1 MLMEKKYEI
10 NKDLI
15 KNLGYYYIEDKYN
28 LNNNNINKSIYL
40 AASSLYEHIKVINNV
55 ENKIE
60 GILVGDFL
68 SFEYYDILKDDL
80 KKLQTLSS
88 IMGKNYLYLI
98 KENITKRDIRKIAI
112 SLPLVLFEFY
122 NKKIMEKDKE
132 ILIEKFL
139 NSNDILSILKYKNEK
154 E

>member
-1 MLMEKKYEI
+1 MKKKYGI
-10 NKDLI
+10 NKNLI

-28 LNNNNINKSIYL
+28 LNNNKINKSIYL
-40 AASSLYEHIKVINNV
+40 AASSLYEHIKVINNL

-98 KENITKRDIRKIAI
+98 KKNITKRDIRKIAI

-122 NKKIMEKDKE
+122 NKKIMDEDKE

-139 NSNDILSILKYKNEK
+139 NTYDILSILKYKNEK

>member
-1 MLMEKKYEI
+1 MEKKYEI

-80 KKLQTLSS
+80 KKLQMLSS

-122 NKKIMEKDKE
+122 NKKIMEKDKD

-139 NSNDILSILKYKNEK
+139 NSYDILSILKYKNEK

>member
-1 MLMEKKYEI
+1 MKKKYGI
-10 NKDLI
+10 NKNLI

-28 LNNNNINKSIYL
+28 LNNNKINKSIYL
-40 AASSLYEHIKVINNV
+40 AASSLYEHIKVINNL

-80 KKLQTLSS
+80 KKLQMLSS

-98 KENITKRDIRKIAI
+98 KKNITKRDIRKIAI

-139 NSNDILSILKYKNEK
+139 NSYDILSILKYKNEK

>member
-1 MLMEKKYEI
+1 MEKKYEI

-80 KKLQTLSS
+80 KKLQMLSS

-98 KENITKRDIRKIAI
+98 KKNITKRDIRKIAI

-139 NSNDILSILKYKNEK
+139 NSYDILSILKYKNEK

>member
-1 MLMEKKYEI
+1 MKKKYGI
-10 NKDLI
+10 NKNLI

-28 LNNNNINKSIYL
+28 LNNNKINKSIYL

-80 KKLQTLSS
+80 KKLQMLSS

-122 NKKIMEKDKE
+122 NKKIMEKDKD

-139 NSNDILSILKYKNEK
+139 NSYDILSILKYKNEK

>member
-1 MLMEKKYEI
+1 MEKKYGI
-10 NKDLI
+10 NKNLI

-98 KENITKRDIRKIAI
+98 KKNITKRDIRKIAI

-139 NSNDILSILKYKNEK
+139 NSYDILSILKYKNEK

>member
-1 MLMEKKYEI
+1 MKKKYGI
-10 NKDLI
+10 NKNLI

-28 LNNNNINKSIYL
+28 LNNNKINKSIYL
-40 AASSLYEHIKVINNV
+40 AASSLYEHIKVINNL

-122 NKKIMEKDKE
+122 NKKIMDEDKE

-139 NSNDILSILKYKNEK
+139 NSYDILSILKYKNEK

>member
-1 MLMEKKYEI
+1 MKKKYGI
-10 NKDLI
+10 NKNLI

-28 LNNNNINKSIYL
+28 LNNNKINKSIYL
-40 AASSLYEHIKVINNV
+40 AASSLYEHIKVINNL

-98 KENITKRDIRKIAI
+98 KKNITKRDIRKIAI

-122 NKKIMEKDKE
+122 NKKIMDKDKE

-139 NSNDILSILKYKNEK
+139 NSYDILSILKYKNEK

>member
-1 MLMEKKYEI
+1 MEKKYGI
-10 NKDLI
+10 NKNLI

-28 LNNNNINKSIYL
+28 LNNNKINKSIYL
-40 AASSLYEHIKVINNV
+40 AASSLYEHIKVINNL

-139 NSNDILSILKYKNEK
+139 NSYDILSILKYKNEK

>member
-1 MLMEKKYEI
+1 MKKKYGI
-10 NKDLI
+10 NKNLI

-80 KKLQTLSS
+80 KKLQMLSS

-98 KENITKRDIRKIAI
+98 KKNITKRDIRKIAI

-139 NSNDILSILKYKNEK
+139 NSYDILSILKYKNEK

>member
-1 MLMEKKYEI
+1 MKKKYGI
-10 NKDLI
+10 NKNLI

-28 LNNNNINKSIYL
+28 LNNNKINKSIYL
-40 AASSLYEHIKVINNV
+40 AASSLYEHIKVINNL

-139 NSNDILSILKYKNEK
+139 NSYDILSILKYKNEK

>member
-1 MLMEKKYEI
+1 M
-10 NKDLI
+10 
-15 KNLGYYYIEDKYN
+15 
-28 LNNNNINKSIYL
+28 
-40 AASSLYEHIKVINNV
+40 YEHIKVINNL

-139 NSNDILSILKYKNEK
+139 NSYDILSILKYKNEK

>member
-1 MLMEKKYEI
+1 MKKKYGI
-10 NKDLI
+10 NKNLI

-28 LNNNNINKSIYL
+28 LNNNKINKSIYL
-40 AASSLYEHIKVINNV
+40 AASSLYEHIKVINNL

-68 SFEYYDILKDDL
+68 SFEYYDILKDDF

-139 NSNDILSILKYKNEK
+139 NSYDILSILKYKNEK

>member
-1 MLMEKKYEI
+1 MKKKYGI
-10 NKDLI
+10 NKNLI

-28 LNNNNINKSIYL
+28 LNNNKINKSIYL
-40 AASSLYEHIKVINNV
+40 AASSLYEHIKVINNL

-80 KKLQTLSS
+80 KKIQTLSS

-139 NSNDILSILKYKNEK
+139 NSYDILSILKYKNEK

>member
-1 MLMEKKYEI
+1 MKKKYGI
-10 NKDLI
+10 NKNLI

-28 LNNNNINKSIYL
+28 LNNNKINKSIYL
-40 AASSLYEHIKVINNV
+40 AASSLYEHIKVINNL

-139 NSNDILSILKYKNEK
+139 NSYDILSILKCKNEK

>member
-1 MLMEKKYEI
+1 MKKKYGI
-10 NKDLI
+10 NKNLI

-28 LNNNNINKSIYL
+28 LNNNKINKSIYL
-40 AASSLYEHIKVINNV
+40 AASSLYEHIKVINNL

-139 NSNDILSILKYKNEK
+139 NTYDILSILKYKNEK

>member
-1 MLMEKKYEI
+1 MEKKYEI

-80 KKLQTLSS
+80 KKLQMLSS

-139 NSNDILSILKYKNEK
+139 NSYDILSILKYKNEK

>member
-1 MLMEKKYEI
+1 MEKKYGI
-10 NKDLI
+10 NKNLI

-28 LNNNNINKSIYL
+28 LNNNKINKSIYL
-40 AASSLYEHIKVINNV
+40 AASSLYEHIKVINNL

-98 KENITKRDIRKIAI
+98 KKNITKRDIRKIAI

-122 NKKIMEKDKE
+122 NKKIMDKDKE

-139 NSNDILSILKYKNEK
+139 NSYDILSILKYKNEK

>member
-1 MLMEKKYEI
+1 MEKKYEI

-139 NSNDILSILKYKNEK
+139 NSYDILSILKYKNEK

>member
-1 MLMEKKYEI
+1 MKKKYGI
-10 NKDLI
+10 NKNLI

-28 LNNNNINKSIYL
+28 LNNNKINKSIYL
-40 AASSLYEHIKVINNV
+40 AASSLYEHIKVINNL

-122 NKKIMEKDKE
+122 NKKIMDKDKE

-139 NSNDILSILKYKNEK
+139 NSYDILSILKYKNEK

>member
-1 MLMEKKYEI
+1 MEKKYGI
-10 NKDLI
+10 NKNLI

-28 LNNNNINKSIYL
+28 LNNNKINKSIYL
-40 AASSLYEHIKVINNV
+40 AASSLYEHIKVINNL

-80 KKLQTLSS
+80 KKLQMLSS

-98 KENITKRDIRKIAI
+98 KKNITKRDIRKIAI

-122 NKKIMEKDKE
+122 NKKIMDKDKE

-139 NSNDILSILKYKNEK
+139 NSYDILSILKYKNEK